1 MIRYVVGHDDLR
13 WATRRVAASGN
24 CTVRV
29 LPVPGGP
36 SARAVHDRLAPFG
49 LGGEVFS
56 DELPLPAL
64 TVPAGAD
71 LAAVKAVLDHGEAE
85 GWWRYETPCV
95 TPAWEAA

>member
-36 SARAVHDRLAPFG
+36 LGLSARAVHDRLAPFG

-71 LAAVKAVLDHGEAE
+71 EAE